1 MSENSK
7 LHVSSLE
14 WQRDKK
20 NESAVISVDGSG
32 LLAYK
37 RRKALL
43 SSRNSQIDEMSAD
56 INSLKED
63 MTELKN
69 VLMQVM
75 NSLQQEK

>member
-14 WQRDKK
+14 WQRDQK
-20 NESAVISVDGSG
+20 NQSAVVSVDGSV

-43 SSRNSQIDEMSAD
+43 SSRNNQIDKMSAD

>member
-37 RRKALL
+37 RRKAIL
-43 SSRNSQIDEMSAD
+43 SSRNNQIDK
-56 INSLKED
+56 IKILK
-63 MTELKN
+63 
-69 VLMQVM
+69 
-75 NSLQQEK
+75 

>member
-14 WQRDKK
+14 WQRDQK
-20 NESAVISVDGSG
+20 NQSAVVSVDGGG

-43 SSRNSQIDEMSAD
+43 SSRNNQIDKMSAD

>member
-14 WQRDKK
+14 WQRDQK
-20 NESAVISVDGSG
+20 NQSAVVSEDGSV

-43 SSRNSQIDEMSAD
+43 SSRNNQIDKMSAD